1 MLFSFHL
8 IFDVSQAADLAGKK
22 CVPCNSK
29 DIRAMS
35 EQSANELLVQV
46 QAVPLGYFLF
56 LFLLK
61 GKMYCNIFIMRYE
74 VIINN
79 KDRPLTNIL
88 TSLLSI

>member
-1 MLFSFHL
+1 MIPRHICYAVISGNEVILFSFHP
-8 IFDVSQAADLAGKK
+8 IFVVSQAADLAGKK

-61 GKMYCNIFIMRYE
+61 GKMYHNIFIHE
-74 VIINN
+74 I
-79 KDRPLTNIL
+79 
-88 TSLLSI
+88 